1 MPFHMGPAPELRMT
15 TCWELTDAEI
25 KQIKI
30 TKRIWLQQLT
40 FGKAIQP
47 QLPMTEYPEMAI

>member
-1 MPFHMGPAPELRMT
+1 MT